1 MSSVDEILSRASQAA
16 AVFSQYNQADTD
28 KIVEAVHRVALANR
42 VRLAKMAVEETG
54 IGNWQDK
61 VVKNFVAAEIVY
73 EDIKDLKTAGI
84 IAEDKEK
91 GIIEIAQPLGPIFG
105 IIPCTNPTSTIIFK
119 IISALKTRNPIII
132 SPHPRGKDCCVE
144 TARLCYEA
152 ALKADAPD
160 YCVQWLENPSNEQNQ
175 QIMRHPKLA
184 LILATGGSALVKEA
198 YSSGK
203 PALGVGSGNVPVFIE
218 KSADLP
224 FAVDQIIASKT
235 FDNGTICASEQF
247 LVVEKEN
254 VDQIFAIFKEKHV
267 YVLNQEEIK
276 AVESIAYNYE
286 RKLMDPSIV
295 GKSVAYIAEK
305 AGINVPKETK
315 LLIAPLS
322 GIGEQYPLSSEIL
335 APVLSFHV
343 AQNFEHALKLCIE
356 LNFYGGCG
364 HTVSMFSNSREKINQ
379 FALEMNAGRIVINMP
394 SSQGAVGGLFN
405 KLHPSFTLGCGTS
418 GNNITTDNIT
428 ARNLL
433 NIQRV
438 TLRRGNERLANFKT
452 ELFFD
457 EHISSEDLDKEYN
470 RNFL

>member
-175 QIMRHPKLA
+175 QIMKHPKLA

-247 LVVEKEN
+247 LVVEKES

-315 LLIAPLS
+315 LLIAPLG

-438 TLRRGNERLANFKT
+438 TLRRGNERLANFKS